1 LPSLVVFKFCFF
13 ERITIVVITAG
24 HETFLAGASS

>member
-1 LPSLVVFKFCFF
+1 LVVFKFCFL
-13 ERITIVVITAG
+13 ERVTIVVITVG